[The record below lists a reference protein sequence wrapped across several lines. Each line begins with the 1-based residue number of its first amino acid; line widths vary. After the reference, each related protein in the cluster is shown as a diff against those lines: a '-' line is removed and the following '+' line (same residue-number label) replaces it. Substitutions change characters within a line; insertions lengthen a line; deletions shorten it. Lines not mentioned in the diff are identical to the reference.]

1 MIRITVDEAVTLLK
15 TVDFSFR
22 NCYKLCDD
30 IFRSDSEHFKYITE
44 EKSQYSTVY
53 CYDNK

>member
-30 IFRSDSEHFKYITE
+30 IFRSDSEHFKYIKE
-44 EKSQYSTVY
+44 EKSQFSTVY